1 MSRVVSV
8 ELVIRNERGLHA
20 RSATALVQLATR
32 FAADLWLSNEEREVN
47 GKSIM
52 GVLLLMA
59 GQGTRIVARAEGPDA
74 PELIAAVTELVESR
88 FGEQR

>member
-1 MSRVVSV
+1 MSRVATA
-8 ELVIRNERGLHA
+8 ELVIRNELGLHA

-32 FAADLWLSNEEREVN
+32 YEAELWLSNDEREVN

-59 GQGTRIVARAEGPDA
+59 GKGTRIRARAEGPDA
-74 PELIAAVTELVESR
+74 PELITALTALVENK
-88 FGEQR
+88 FGEGS